1 MEVDISLPTGQQRA
15 RTRWGTHESGA
26 AFDRKKRPYL
36 SEQAQTFMT
45 QQAFCVLAGRG
56 PHGELDGQLAMEKPG
71 FVEIV
76 DEQSCLLHLTTSLRT
91 SLLFQRLEQASL
103 AEEASPAALFFI
115 CHPTRERLC
124 VHGTAQLLPE
134 RKAPIFWPFKRQN
147 SLCMRF
153 NVEESFFHCS
163 KYVRTRIAGL
173 TAPALPCEDQQW
185 RPQQLLNTDQHSL
198 SEEVCAFLSKQVLC
212 FLCTVNQEGRC
223 AVNHR
228 GGAAGFLLAFPPD
241 RVSSG
246 GMVLLPDYA
255 GNGAF
260 EALGNILETG
270 QATLVVPHY
279 AAQMAVSIAGVAGI
293 FEQAEFPAWLARKYQ
308 GAERAIAI
316 AVQRVSVQHGD
327 WSATLACERARAES
341 LGKVTNPILACPV

>member
-1 MEVDISLPTGQQRA
+1 MEVGISLPTGQQRA

-36 SEQAQTFMT
+36 SEQAQAFMM

-91 SLLFQRLEQASL
+91 SLLFQGLEQASL

-198 SEEVCAFLSKQVLC
+198 SEEVRAFLSKQVLC

-279 AAQMAVSIAGVAGI
+279 AAQMAVSITGVAGI

-327 WSATLACERARAES
+327 WSATLAC
-341 LGKVTNPILACPV
+341 

>member
-1 MEVDISLPTGQQRA
+1 MEQ
-15 RTRWGTHESGA
+15 
-26 AFDRKKRPYL
+26 
-36 SEQAQTFMT
+36 
-45 QQAFCVLAGRG
+45 
-56 PHGELDGQLAMEKPG
+56 PG

-76 DEQSCLLHLTTSLRT
+76 DEQTCLLHLNACLRT
-91 SLLFQRLEQASL
+91 SLLFQGLEQASL
-103 AEEASPAALFFI
+103 TGIASPSALFFI

-134 RKAPIFWPFKRQN
+134 KKAPFFWPFKRQN
-147 SLCMRF
+147 SLCVRF
-153 NVEESFFHCS
+153 NVQESFFHCS
-163 KYVRTRIAGL
+163 KYVRTRVAGL
-173 TAPALPCEDQQW
+173 TAPAPSPADQQW
-185 RPQQLLNTDQHSL
+185 CPQQLLNTDQHSL
-198 SEEVCAFLSKQVLC
+198 SEEVRAFLSKQVLC

-228 GGAAGFLLAFPPD
+228 GGAAGFLLTFPPD

-279 AAQMAVSIAGVAGI
+279 AAQMAVCIAGVAGI
-293 FEQAEFPAWLARKYQ
+293 FDQTEFPAWLARKYQ
-308 GAERAIAI
+308 GAERVIAI
-316 AVQRVSVQHGD
+316 AVQRIAVQHGD
-327 WSATLACERARAES
+327 WSATLTCERLRAES
-341 LGKVTNPILACPV
+341 LGKVTDPTLQCPV

>member
-1 MEVDISLPTGQQRA
+1 MEVGISLPTGQQRA

-36 SEQAQTFMT
+36 SEQAQAFMM

-91 SLLFQRLEQASL
+91 SLLFQGLEQASL

-163 KYVRTRIAGL
+163 KYVRTRVAGL

-185 RPQQLLNTDQHSL
+185 HPQQLLNADQQSL
-198 SEEVCAFLSKQVLC
+198 SEEVRAFLSKQVLC

-270 QATLVVPHY
+270 QATLVVPQY
-279 AAQMAVSIAGVAGI
+279 AAQMAVCIAGVAGI